1 MINPS
6 KFENYKLQLES
17 YATIFLNPNTK
28 TPKFSNIEEL
38 GLYLFEPKEIT
49 NISNNSCNMRFE
61 TLYLKGQR
69 FENELKNRITEIIDI
84 YEMENPPDYNLN
96 CSTCK
101 FVVSLKKEKY
111 I

>member
-1 MINPS
+1 MNPARSCPVCTKCGS
-6 KFENYKLQLES
+6 KKFIRLES
-17 YATIFLNPNTK
+17 NKTK
-28 TPKFSNIEEL
+28 VQCVNCK
-38 GLYLFEPKEIT
+38 K
-49 NISNNSCNMRFE
+49 
-61 TLYLKGQR
+61 
-69 FENELKNRITEIIDI
+69 IIDI